1 VTQTAVET
9 RQTPTTEAQTA
20 RRSLWGSVI
29 RSEWTKLRSVRSTV
43 WSLFATLG
51 ITVGLG
57 MLVSWAFVH
66 RFDQLG
72 PQERLTFDATTHS
85 LRGIFLAQLAIGVL
99 GVLVMSS
106 EYATGLIR
114 ATLTATPQRR
124 VVLAAKAI
132 VFGAVALIVGMVSSF
147 TAFFAGQAIL
157 RAKHLNVSITAPH
170 VLRAVAGGG
179 LYLLLIGLFGLA
191 LGAIVRRT
199 AGAISTLFGF
209 VLVLPLLAQALPS
222 PWNTDVSKFLPG
234 DAGIA
239 MFTVRPDPDLLS
251 AGAGLLVFVSWVLV
265 AFIIANVLITA
276 RDA

>member
-1 VTQTAVET
+1 
-9 RQTPTTEAQTA
+9 
-20 RRSLWGSVI
+20 LI
-29 RSEWTKLRSVRSTV
+29 
-43 WSLFATLG
+43 ATLG

-66 RFDQLG
+66 RFDSLS
-72 PQERLTFDATTHS
+72 PQERLNFDATTHS

-114 ATLTATPQRR
+114 ATFTATPQRH
-124 VVLAAKAI
+124 VVLAAKAL
-132 VFGAVALIVGMVSSF
+132 VFGAVALVVGMVASF

-157 RAKHLNVSITAPH
+157 HAKHLNVSITAPN

-222 PWNTDVSKFLPG
+222 PWNTDVSKYLPG

-239 MFTVRPDPDLLS
+239 LFTVRRDPDLLT
-251 AGAGLLVFVSWVLV
+251 AGAGLLVFVTWVVV
-265 AFIIANVLITA
+265 AFIIANVLITK